1 MIGKIRIVEQSLERF
16 SLYAVSLLHLMEG
29 KKKKMLQPGVD
40 KEYTMSWLHNLSR
53 IPVVS

>member
-29 KKKKMLQPGVD
+29 KKKMLQPGVD